1 MAAGENS
8 IMSKKIGVCY
18 WSIFN
23 RYSGSEVAEKSPGD
37 SEKDER
43 TKVRDFL
50 KKVKDTEAEIIVYAN
65 EYDTPARIEGKEPE
79 FQKEII
85 KAAMEER
92 MKQDKVPFDKTTVD
106 KPKDIDIEISYKI
119 TEHENWENILLDK
132 LKGDGE

>member
-1 MAAGENS
+1 
-8 IMSKKIGVCY
+8 MSKKIGVHF

-23 RYSGSEVAEKSPGD
+23 RYSGSEVVEKSPGD

-50 KKVKDTEAEIIVYAN
+50 KKVEDTEAEIIVYAN
-65 EYDTPARIEGKEPE
+65 EYDSPARIEGKEPE

-92 MKQDKVPFDKTTVD
+92 MKQDKVSFDKTTVD
-106 KPKDIDIEISYKI
+106 KPKDIDIDISYKI
-119 TEHENWENILLDK
+119 TEHKNWENILLDK